1 MKKSIRNG
9 LALRPGYEIK
19 NFKLS
24 DSHTI
29 STVLKNMLT
38 N

>member
-19 NFKLS
+19 NFTYQIVTLS
-24 DSHTI
+24 T
-29 STVLKNMLT
+29 LF
-38 N
+38 